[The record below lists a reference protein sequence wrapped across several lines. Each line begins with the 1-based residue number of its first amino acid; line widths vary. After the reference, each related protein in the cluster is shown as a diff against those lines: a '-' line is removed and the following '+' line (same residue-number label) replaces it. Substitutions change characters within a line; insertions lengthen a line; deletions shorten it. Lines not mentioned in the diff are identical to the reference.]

1 MDLFGKLYARSL
13 RYLSY
18 RPRSVREVK
27 TFLQKAA
34 KSKSLAHEHI
44 DDAIIESILAR
55 LQEQKFIDDNEFAKW
70 FIDQRN
76 RVKPTGERLLKMEL
90 KQKGIDAEIID
101 EQLTKNKIQAASGE
115 PRFGRETNEVS
126 PLGALIQ
133 RRIGRY
139 KGLQEKEI
147 YQKLGQFLMRRGFS
161 YGEIKPEL
169 TKFLKKE
176 YNTEEE

>member
-1 MDLFGKLYARSL
+1 MDLYGKLYARSL

-18 RPRSVREVK
+18 RPRSVHEVK
-27 TFLQKAA
+27 IFLQKAA
-34 KSKSLAHEHI
+34 KSKSLAHEQI
-44 DDAIIESILAR
+44 DNEIIDNVLAR
-55 LQEQKFIDDNEFAKW
+55 LQEQKFLDDDEFAKW
-70 FIDQRN
+70 WIDQRN

-90 KQKGIDAEIID
+90 KQKGIGAEIIV
-101 EQLTKNKIQAASGE
+101 EQITKNKIQ
-115 PRFGRETNEVS
+115 ETNENS
-126 PLGALIQ
+126 PLEVLIQ

-139 KGLQEKEI
+139 KGLPEKEI
-147 YQKLGQFLMRRGFS
+147 YQKLGQFLMRRGFN

>member
-18 RPRSVREVK
+18 RPRSVHEVK
-27 TFLQKAA
+27 TSLPKAA
-34 KSKSLAHEHI
+34 KSKSLAHENI
-44 DDAIIESILAR
+44 DNAMIESVLAR
-55 LQEQKFIDDNEFAKW
+55 LQEQKFLDDNEFAKW
-70 FIDQRN
+70 WIDQRN

-90 KQKGIDAEIID
+90 KQKGIDAEIVD
-101 EQLTKNKIQAASGE
+101 EQIKGDKEKMS
-115 PRFGRETNEVS
+115 NEIS
-126 PLGALIQ
+126 PLEALIQ

-139 KGLQEKEI
+139 KGLPEKEV
-147 YQKLGQFLMRRGFS
+147 YQKLGQFLMRRGFG

>member
-18 RPRSVREVK
+18 RPRSVHEVK
-27 TFLQKAA
+27 LFLQKAA
-34 KSKSLAHEHI
+34 ISKSLAYEHT
-44 DDAIIESILAR
+44 DDAMIESVLAR
-55 LQEQKFIDDNEFAKW
+55 LQEQKFLDDNEFAKW
-70 FIDQRN
+70 WIDQRN

-90 KQKGIDAEIID
+90 KQKGIDAEIVD
-101 EQLTKNKIQAASGE
+101 EQIKGDKEKMS
-115 PRFGRETNEVS
+115 NEIS
-126 PLGALIQ
+126 PLEALIQ

-139 KGLQEKEI
+139 KGLPEKEV
-147 YQKLGQFLMRRGFS
+147 YQKLGQFLMRRGFG

>member
-18 RPRSVREVK
+18 RPRSVHEVK
-27 TFLQKAA
+27 LFLQKAA
-34 KSKSLAHEHI
+34 ISKSLAYEHT
-44 DDAIIESILAR
+44 DDAMIESVLAR
-55 LQEQKFIDDNEFAKW
+55 LQEQKFLDDNEFAKW
-70 FIDQRN
+70 WIDQRN

-90 KQKGIDAEIID
+90 KQKGIDAEIVD
-101 EQLTKNKIQAASGE
+101 EQIKGDKEKMS
-115 PRFGRETNEVS
+115 NEIS
-126 PLGALIQ
+126 PLEALIQ

-139 KGLQEKEI
+139 KGLPEKEV
-147 YQKLGQFLMRRGFS
+147 YQKLGQFLMRRGFG

-176 YNTEEE
+176 YNAEEE